1 VRFGDGQDPD
11 FLDTLPL
18 AGLRWAISTLPDTES
33 NRLLLHALI
42 EHGFAGEIAVVARDE
57 QQGAERWR
65 AGAPVILYPF
75 RDAVDF
81 AAANIIAMIERE
93 TGQDRPDASR

>member
-1 VRFGDGQDPD
+1 VLIR
-11 FLDTLPL
+11 
-18 AGLRWAISTLPDTES
+18 
-33 NRLLLHALI
+33 ALI
-42 EHGFAGEIAVVARDE
+42 GHGFSGELAVVARDE
-57 QQGAERWR
+57 QQGAELWR

-93 TGQDRPDASR
+93 TEEARPEASR